1 MYQYLP
7 DFNIHLINYLIL
19 ASDNYNKMIQKANN
33 ERNLSK
39 SQYINFPFWERFLLL
54 IFKLVWMGPILN
66 SQSHKDR
73 KLNYSFDFQWSLII
87 LPLSFQDENILQ
99 IVIIKGHLKVHINYL
114 VVFHYKRLI
123 NLLTQQFFYLPNLG
137 INVLLQ
143 PNLF

>member
-39 SQYINFPFWERFLLL
+39 SQYINFRFWERFLLL
-54 IFKLVWMGPILN
+54 IFKLVWMGPIPN

-114 VVFHYKRLI
+114 VVFHYKRLT
-123 NLLTQQFFYLPNLG
+123 NLLIQQFFYLPNLG